1 MAELTG
7 RNFGFIPAENT
18 DELFVRKTLI
28 HGDVLMWLMKT
39 LLTSVCIY
47 QREAVN
53 YPIMIGGLA
62 EVELAAILI
71 LLKHLL

>member
-47 QREAVN
+47 QREASQLSN
-53 YPIMIGGLA
+53 HDWWTGGS
-62 EVELAAILI
+62 
-71 LLKHLL
+71 